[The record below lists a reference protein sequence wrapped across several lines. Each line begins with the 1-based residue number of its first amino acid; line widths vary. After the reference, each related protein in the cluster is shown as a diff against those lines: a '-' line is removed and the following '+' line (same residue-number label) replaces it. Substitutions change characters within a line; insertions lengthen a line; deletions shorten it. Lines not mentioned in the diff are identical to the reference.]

1 MKRVLFLLIFYIFF
15 SFYAY
20 GKCIESIGE
29 GEATVLNEDIAGA
42 KAEAFARAKWNAVE
56 KALGIYTSVKTVI
69 SNFKLLDEVI
79 KNEVGGFIK
88 DVKILESKL
97 LGDTV
102 YVKVKG
108 CVYPKEA
115 EKAISTISQ
124 DTKFSVL
131 FIINGS
137 DINPISSRIIDI
149 LIENGYKVYDL
160 TTNPDIGHYDIER
173 AIKNRRFSEIKALLS
188 KYLSGALIFGTVNV
202 IPIAKQGQ
210 DIGYGIS
217 SPFDVI
223 KVQGIY
229 YFLIPEEGKVRI
241 LSSKVLQ
248 TIGRGLTKEHAMN
261 NALSIIS
268 DEIAEKIVE
277 DIDKYRALKK
287 KIITVIVK
295 NAENTQDNF
304 RVKEIMQ
311 RIPWVEK
318 VDDVSIGKFR
328 VTYLEKSIYFANALE
343 RNPQV
348 KLIEFS
354 PTKIVIEVV
363 R

>member
-1 MKRVLFLLIFYIFF
+1 MKKVIFLLVFYI

-20 GKCIESIGE
+20 GKCTDSIGE
-29 GEATVLNEDIAGA
+29 GEATVLNGDIASA

-56 KALGIYTSVKTVI
+56 KVLGIYTSVKTVI

-88 DVKILESKL
+88 DVKILENKL

-131 FIINGS
+131 FIANGS

-149 LIENGYKVYDL
+149 LIENRYKVYEL
-160 TTNPDIGHYDIER
+160 TENPDINYYNIER
-173 AIKNRRFSEIKALLS
+173 AIKNRRFFEIKNLLS
-188 KYLSGALIFGTVNV
+188 RYLSGALIFGTIDV

-217 SPFDVI
+217 SPFEVI

-229 YFLIPEEGKVRI
+229 YFLIPEKGRVRI

-248 TIGRGLTKEHAMN
+248 ATGRGLTKEQAIN

-268 DEIAEKIVE
+268 DEVAEKIVE

-304 RVKEIMQ
+304 RVKEIIQ

-318 VDDVSIGKFR
+318 VDDVGIGKFR

-343 RNPQV
+343 RNPQI
-348 KLIEFS
+348 KLVEFS
-354 PTKIVIEVV
+354 PTEVIIEVV